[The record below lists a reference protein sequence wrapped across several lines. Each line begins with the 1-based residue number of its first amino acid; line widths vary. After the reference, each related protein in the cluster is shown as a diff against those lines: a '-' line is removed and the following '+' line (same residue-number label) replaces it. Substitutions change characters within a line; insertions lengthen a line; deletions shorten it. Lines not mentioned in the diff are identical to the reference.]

1 MKFLIRAVMNAFTLW
16 VTILLIPGIKLVGS
30 TEPGSLLSG
39 LSVGWQEF
47 LYLVLAGAILALVN
61 TFVRPIV
68 KLLSLPFYVLTLGL
82 FFLVVNAAMLA
93 LTAWLTGFF
102 AFSLVISGFWS
113 AVFGGIIIGIVNTVL
128 ELVVPDSLT
137 TGK

>member
-1 MKFLIRAVMNAFTLW
+1 MNAAALW
-16 VTILLIPGIKLVGS
+16 VTIWLIPGVQLTGS
-30 TEPGSLLSG
+30 VAPDSFLSG

-47 LYLVLAGAILALVN
+47 IYLVLAGAVLALVN

-93 LTAWLTGFF
+93 LTAWITGFF
-102 AFSLVISGFWS
+102 AISLVLAGFWS
-113 AVFGGIIIGIVNTVL
+113 AVFGGIIIGVVNTVL
-128 ELVVPDSLT
+128 ELILPGTLT
-137 TGK
+137 SKK